1 MLRIIALLEPV
12 VFFCRASCWDQ
23 ERELGRSR
31 RSRREDTGQRDV
43 PGGGLRR
50 AGARGGDVPGARAVP
65 VLRRRG
71 GSGRR
76 GEHAAALLRSALL
89 PHPTPLLLLP
99 LLTSPERSPEQ
110 EGRHADATE
119 LCLAARCQ
127 ALCTYALMEYFS
139 KVPRIPHVLK
149 PFV

>member
-1 MLRIIALLEPV
+1 

-99 LLTSPERSPEQ
+99 LLTSPRLRRLNGRRNRKAGTRTRQSSVWRRVVKRSV
-110 EGRHADATE
+110 RMR
-119 LCLAARCQ
+119 LWSILARYLEFPMC
-127 ALCTYALMEYFS
+127 
-139 KVPRIPHVLK
+139 
-149 PFV
+149 